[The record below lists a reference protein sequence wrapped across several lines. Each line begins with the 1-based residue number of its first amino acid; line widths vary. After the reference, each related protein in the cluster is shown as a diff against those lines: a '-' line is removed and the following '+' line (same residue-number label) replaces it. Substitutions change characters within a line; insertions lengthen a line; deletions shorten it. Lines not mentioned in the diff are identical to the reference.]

1 MPGQTIRGPNGTAH
15 ARIGAGTTASFH
27 WGAVAVVL
35 MRHRFAAA
43 IGLKVLLDLQ
53 MGRWFVEQGGDGS
66 LRAGSFLI
74 LIGSPT
80 DTPIELA
87 CVCDFL
93 QEIMVNPVLAADG
106 HTYELIA
113 IQRWME
119 KSDRSPMTNM
129 KLPTREL
136 TPNLEVRQKIQ
147 EWQEKQASRG
157 R

>member
-1 MPGQTIRGPNGTAH
+1 M
-15 ARIGAGTTASFH
+15 
-27 WGAVAVVL
+27 
-35 MRHRFAAA
+35 
-43 IGLKVLLDLQ
+43 
-53 MGRWFVEQGGDGS
+53 
-66 LRAGSFLI
+66 RAGSFLI